1 MAIDTYRLP
10 AAASDVPDNIRALY
24 RSGGFDKAVRDWH
37 LARIPRYT
45 VANAVMIMCPY
56 CGKWKDRRSMQI
68 DHIIPAKVYVR
79 YKMLRGAKHF
89 ATKRRFA
96 DILLRSAY
104 NDKKNLVLSCMRCN
118 SGAQDRIMDQL
129 DYQVAAANLHGS
141 AAALRMHNNWDT
153 LKNIGKLQFAYVAGR
168 DLKTFVM
175 KGCWWG
181 QRVTRN
187 TGRKAGATTR
197 ETDLIRRLELIEA
210 HVIMSLVRSRPQWTV
225 SIAGLEADQPSQTLV
240 NEELRLCYYC
250 LGLFKKQA
258 FQIDHINPASRRS
271 DTPAV
276 YNDPTNLVP
285 ACRTCNTSKGN
296 AYLSTHWLDL
306 QVQKRQTE
314 GLPGIEHA
322 TNLVVPPGYADAI
335 AYGVWCRRQI
345 FGH

>member
-1 MAIDTYRLP
+1 
-10 AAASDVPDNIRALY
+10 
-24 RSGGFDKAVRDWH
+24 
-37 LARIPRYT
+37 
-45 VANAVMIMCPY
+45 
-56 CGKWKDRRSMQI
+56 MQI

-79 YKMLRGAKHF
+79 YEMLRGAKYIVK
-89 ATKRRFA
+89 KRRLG
-96 DILLRSAY
+96 DKVLRSAY
-104 NDKKNLVLSCMRCN
+104 NDKKNLVLCCMRCN
-118 SGAQDRIMDQL
+118 SGAQDKIMNQL
-129 DYQVAAANLHGS
+129 DVQSASANLHGT
-141 AAALRMHNNWDT
+141 AAALRMHNSWDT
-153 LKNIGKLQFAYVAGR
+153 LEKINRLQLRRVAGR
-168 DLKTFVM
+168 DLKTFIL

-187 TGRKAGATTR
+187 TGPKVGSTTK
-197 ETDLIRRLELIEA
+197 ETALIRLLELIEA
-210 HVIMSLVRSRPQWTV
+210 HVITSLVRSRPQWTV
-225 SIAGLEADQPSQTLV
+225 SIVGLEPDQPAQTLV

-271 DTPAV
+271 DTPSV

-296 AYLSTHWLDL
+296 AYLSTQWLDQ

-322 TNLVVPPGYADAI
+322 ANLVVPPGHADAT
-335 AYGVWCRRQI
+335 AYGAWCRQQI